1 MFAECK
7 AQGTLS
13 PTVIG
18 AQVANELLDIANI
31 KASFVFT
38 DYSGKIYIS
47 ARSIDELNVQVLM
60 EKLGGGGHLSVAGAQ
75 LKDCSIE
82 EAKRKVKDLLVQMKE
97 EGEL

>member
-1 MFAECK
+1 
-7 AQGTLS
+7 
-13 PTVIG
+13 
-18 AQVANELLDIANI
+18 
-31 KASFVFT
+31 
-38 DYSGKIYIS
+38 
-47 ARSIDELNVQVLM
+47 M